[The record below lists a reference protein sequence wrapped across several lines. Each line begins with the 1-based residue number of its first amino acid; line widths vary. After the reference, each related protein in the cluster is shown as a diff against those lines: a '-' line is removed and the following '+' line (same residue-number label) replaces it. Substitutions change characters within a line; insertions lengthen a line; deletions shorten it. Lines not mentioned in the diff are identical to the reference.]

1 MERKCHD
8 CGSTTKDHYFCC
20 VVCDRSIDF
29 KCLGIKSKTTF
40 ELIIQLKNLCYI
52 CNDCND
58 LLKSRTGLFSNI
70 SESVDVI
77 KNNIINLQEDVNA
90 MSSSLR
96 KIKKHHFIENYS
108 VVNKKNNNDMNGTV
122 TVPTIDQLVVPV
134 TNTITTMTTNDARCD
149 KLIDNNINKNRHNV
163 GEFSYIDKKNKNIN
177 CEDKDKNK
185 NNNNNKTNNGNI
197 LIDNINSCVTEPR
210 PVDNP
215 VQNIVCFGN
224 NSGDISTKN
233 HLSVV
238 KLVHASSDNLNI
250 NNNHKNIMNDNVDVA
265 ISVQKEQVPSHRDK
279 HKHKRKS
286 NKKHIDNVRLI
297 QQNKVVIIGTATGG
311 SASIGAIPPRKWI
324 FVSRLQPTV
333 TDSEFKNFIK
343 NNLRIVD
350 ANCTRFDKNAGYVSY
365 KVGVPLECF
374 EAVMKAEAW
383 PEHLLI
389 KEYNFNQKTN
399 FREVRQP
406 PRTRL

>member
-1 MERKCHD
+1 MEKKCHD
-8 CGSTTKDHYFCC
+8 CGSTTKEHYFCC
-20 VVCDRSIDF
+20 VACDKSIDF

-52 CNDCND
+52 CNDCGD
-58 LLKSRTGLFSNI
+58 LLKSRIGLFSNI

-77 KNNIINLQEDVNA
+77 KNNMINLQEDVNA

-96 KIKKHHFIENYS
+96 KISNHYFIGNYS
-108 VVNKKNNNDMNGTV
+108 IVNNKNNNDMNGSV
-122 TVPTIDQLVVPV
+122 TVPTIDQLAPV
-134 TNTITTMTTNDARCD
+134 TNTITPMMTNDVRCD
-149 KLIDNNINKNRHNV
+149 KLIDNNINKNRHNA
-163 GEFSYIDKKNKNIN
+163 GEFSYIDNINVNSEDINKN
-177 CEDKDKNK
+177 
-185 NNNNNKTNNGNI
+185 NNNNNKTNNGNN
-197 LIDNINSCVTEPR
+197 LIDNINSSVTEPR
-210 PVDNP
+210 PVDKSF
-215 VQNIVCFGN
+215 QNNVCFGN
-224 NSGDISTKN
+224 NSRSISTN
-233 HLSVV
+233 SHLSIVQP
-238 KLVHASSDNLNI
+238 VHVSCDNLD
-250 NNNHKNIMNDNVDVA
+250 NNNNKINDKVDAA
-265 ISVQKEQVPSHRDK
+265 ISVQKEQVPSHK
-279 HKHKRKS
+279 NKHKRKS
-286 NKKHIDNVRLI
+286 NNKHNNIRINQHMKDI
-297 QQNKVVIIGTATGG
+297 IIGTATGG

-399 FREVRQP
+399 FRGVRQQ
-406 PRTRL
+406 PRTHL